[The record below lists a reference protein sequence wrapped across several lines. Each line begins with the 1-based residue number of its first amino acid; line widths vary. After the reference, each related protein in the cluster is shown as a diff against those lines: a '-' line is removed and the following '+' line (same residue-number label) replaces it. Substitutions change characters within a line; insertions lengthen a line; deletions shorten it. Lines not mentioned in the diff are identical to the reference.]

1 AIRFGTPAQQ
11 WLDRL
16 TVEQARD
23 YLAAGEFGAGSMAPK
38 VAALADFV
46 ACTPGAV
53 GAIGLP
59 EQIAAIVDGRA
70 GTRITA
76 SG

>member
-1 AIRFGTPAQQ
+1 DQM
-11 WLDRL
+11 
-16 TVEQARD
+16 TVEQARS

-38 VAALADFV
+38 VTALADFV
-46 ACTPGAV
+46 AGTPAAV